1 MSNTYPG
8 VIQGLNPIYYWRL
21 HQFLNPYILPAYNF
35 FYTWLPEERRKDTN
49 FESSGSSTDK
59 SAGWYLSAG
68 MPADTPT
75 PGANSGPIA
84 GGDSRG
90 IMVYDTVDN
99 PGPRL
104 LKTGSYA
111 TLEHEI
117 PMGRNEDSTINMW
130 FKTIPPMPAEATTTQ
145 HIMTSSRN
153 SNHEQH
159 FMIAERQKVVDGVD
173 SNELKIKTKAL
184 DTTQYYEWSSTTVG
198 YNHFKTTEWNMLTY
212 TSAEVPED
220 GTTLD
225 GQKIYMNGKFVFS
238 IDSVWEEMLDS
249 PGVNTSYMYL
259 MCGYSTATSVKPGA
273 CAEVSIFDKVLNA
286 SQIEEIYHH
295 ATSPSPARIRG
306 GLHRQLGRLV

>member
-21 HQFLNPYILPAYNF
+21 HQALNPYILPSYNF

-49 FESSGSSTDK
+49 EESSGSSTDK
-59 SAGWYLSAG
+59 SAGWYTNAG

-75 PGANSGPIA
+75 PWANSGPIA

-90 IMVYDTVDN
+90 LMVFYTVNN

-104 LKTGSYA
+104 LKTGSSS
-111 TLEHEI
+111 TIEHEV
-117 PMGRNEDSTINMW
+117 PMGRNKNSTINMW
-130 FKTIPPMPAEATTTQ
+130 FKTIPPMPAGVPTTQ

-153 SNHEQH
+153 SNLEQH
-159 FMIAERQKVVDGVD
+159 FMIAERQKVVDDVD

-184 DTTQYYEWSSTTVG
+184 DTTQSYEWSSTTVG

-238 IDSVWEEMLDS
+238 KDSIWGEMLDS
-249 PGVNTSYMYL
+249 PGVNLSYMYL
-259 MCGYSTATSVKPGA
+259 MCGYSVATSVKPGA

-286 SQIEEIYHH
+286 SQIEEIYFQ